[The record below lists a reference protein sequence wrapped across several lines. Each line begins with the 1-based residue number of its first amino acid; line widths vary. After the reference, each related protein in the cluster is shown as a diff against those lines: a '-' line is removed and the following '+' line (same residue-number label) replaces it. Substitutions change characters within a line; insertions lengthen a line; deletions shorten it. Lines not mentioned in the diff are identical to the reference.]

1 MIIFRWIYKLDLECE
16 KNLPK
21 NKSPTKKKHA
31 INEKKPTLKMSN
43 IDFLKKELEAERE
56 KAKDY
61 RTRLMYL
68 QADME
73 NYRKRVN
80 KDFEEIT
87 KYGSQ
92 PLILKLLPIIDDL
105 EYAIEAGKKNKRNNG
120 LLEGIKMVL
129 KNFSEALENEGISKI
144 DAIGKPFDSS
154 KHESAEKVITE
165 EFKEGTVVEEIRK
178 GYVFKERIIRPSLVK
193 VTIKPKKKILIK
205 SDEK

>member
-1 MIIFRWIYKLDLECE
+1 MGNMDC
-16 KNLPK
+16 
-21 NKSPTKKKHA
+21 
-31 INEKKPTLKMSN
+31 
-43 IDFLKKELEAERE
+43 LKKELEAERE

-92 PLILKLLPIIDDL
+92 RLIIKLLPIVDDL

-120 LLEGIKMVL
+120 LLEGIEMVL
-129 KNFSEALENEGISKI
+129 KKVYEALKTEDVSTI
-144 DAIGKPFDSS
+144 DAIGKPFDPSS
-154 KHESAEKVITE
+154 HEAAEKVITE
-165 EFKEGTVVEEIRK
+165 DFKEGTIAKEIRK
-178 GYVFKERIIRPSLVK
+178 GYVFKGRVIRPSLVK
-193 VTIKPKKKILIK
+193 VTIKPKKR
-205 SDEK
+205 

>member
-1 MIIFRWIYKLDLECE
+1 MA
-16 KNLPK
+16 K

-31 INEKKPTLKMSN
+31 INEKKPTLKMVN
-43 IDFLKKELEAERE
+43 MDCLKKELEAERE

-61 RTRLMYL
+61 RTRLLYF

-87 KYGSQ
+87 KYGSKR
-92 PLILKLLPIIDDL
+92 LILKLLPIVDDL

-120 LLEGIKMVL
+120 LLEGIEMVL

-144 DAIGKPFDSS
+144 DAIGKPFDPSS
-154 KHESAEKVITE
+154 HESAEKVITE